1 MIVNGTQYLILS
13 PYNVV
18 NSINRISNLRLRFTR
33 LKAAMD
39 EKGVPILA
47 KKHVS
52 TVLLFVLGRGTVNK
66 TDIVSVVP
74 SNTTVDNLVREL
86 KGVELITVSAEF
98 AGRKTY
104 SISLTPKGRQ
114 VAEQLKRAEEAA
126 KGKIPSTPEE
136 ESRITVETN
145 EKGEKIY
152 VLTEEYRREQE
163 ERRKRLSA
171 LVHVNVMDDHIT
183 FKETNYG
190 GKGKD
195 RILSVYVKLNHSG
208 NLKLWCDADE
218 SFDCWHVNEAWS
230 LPEVREMYFN
240 QVKRGNVGE

>member
-1 MIVNGTQYLILS
+1 MDITEVLGQKHASTLLLFLLERGPVTQVALLEVI
-13 PYNVV
+13 P
-18 NSINRISNLRLRFTR
+18 SNLTLSRLG
-33 LKAAMD
+33 
-39 EKGVPILA
+39 E
-47 KKHVS
+47 
-52 TVLLFVLGRGTVNK
+52 LLERNG
-66 TDIVSVVP
+66 
-74 SNTTVDNLVREL
+74 
-86 KGVELITVSAEF
+86 LIEIKREF
-98 AGRKTY
+98 AGRRKYTY
-104 SISLTPKGRQ
+104 SLTPKGRQ